1 MNGELYING
10 RLIDINEAL
19 PFPFT
24 YNISDIKD
32 LSTRKGN
39 KSKTITLPGTANN
52 CALMASVY
60 LTTSREKITTS
71 TQSQFLDFDPTVKSV
86 CQYYSN
92 GLLVFEG
99 IAQLLECKFN
109 NGTWSFEISMVSN
122 QIDYIAL
129 MKKIK
134 INELDFSEYDHIC
147 DIANQLETWSG
158 NNKINGVSTTIKS
171 GANWL
176 GIGYYYGLIDYGY
189 TRVAADTFRVDQLA
203 PQVFVYE
210 ILKKLFTAVGL
221 TWESTFLETQLF
233 KRLLFAYFGGNLPD
247 IDGSEATFQS
257 VTTDENN
264 NAGGFIMQQTSTTSL
279 VPNGFGQSYQLYSN
293 PTTMVDIVDVLIFA
307 DPNTQTVTTT
317 PFKFRSKTAGIFNI
331 KYQGSH
337 DIDIIQS
344 VGTQSFSSSFKSF
357 LVVKKNNVVISTN
370 QLYTNQTGFVSVYAQ
385 TISFSFIQSINL
397 LVNDELT
404 FEVQFQYSLQNFPNS
419 NNVINS
425 VTSTVTSNGVI
436 LNIEKQVQTFNP
448 GDTIRI
454 NQFLSD
460 ITGDVFFKGI
470 ITMFNL
476 YLRPKNTDPTIIEI
490 EPLND
495 FYNDSNAA
503 LDWTYLVDRSKE
515 IKVTPTTNLAAKNY
529 NFQFETEDD
538 YYNSKYLNEYA
549 EQYGSFLFD
558 TQNQYATNNTDLKLP
573 FPQKPLV
580 VIATTALIVPRA
592 YQVNF
597 SETATGQIVPMKG
610 KSFIVQL
617 GAMRT
622 GAWKHRSGAN
632 VNTNRSTYPY
642 VGHLDDIDVPTF
654 DLNFGVPDVVFY
666 SAAAYTA
673 NNLYAYHETFIKEI
687 VSRYGKLV
695 TLSVMLN
702 SSIINQLDFKNLILI
717 DGVVYRLQKITDFDP
732 GREQSTQIE
741 LIRILQGDS
750 DAAPEPPPEETFYR
764 LTEAGDF
771 RETEEYTNLRIT
783 E

>member
-24 YNISDIKD
+24 YNISDVKD
-32 LSTRKGN
+32 LSSRKGN

-60 LTTSREKITTS
+60 LTTSREKIITS
-71 TQSQFLDFDPTVKSV
+71 VESQFLDFDPSVKSL
-86 CQYYSN
+86 CQYYEN
-92 GLLVFEG
+92 GLLVFNG
-99 IAQLLECKFN
+99 IAQLLQCKLN

-134 INELDFSEYDHIC
+134 INELDFSEYDHLC
-147 DIANQLETWSG
+147 DETIQSDTWAGFNQ
-158 NNKINGVSTTIKS
+158 INGVSTTIKS
-171 GANWL
+171 GADWL

-189 TRVAADTFRVDQLA
+189 PRVAPDTFDFNQLA

-210 ILKKLFTAVGL
+210 VLQKLFKAVGL
-221 TWESTFLETQLF
+221 TWESTFFETQLF
-233 KRLLFAYFGGNLPD
+233 KRLLVAYFGGNLPEITAGQAAD
-247 IDGSEATFQS
+247 SS
-257 VTTDENN
+257 VTATENN
-264 NAGGFIMQQTSTTSL
+264 NAGGFIMNQSVTSTTG
-279 VPNGFGQSYQLYSN
+279 NDFNSYPEQIFAN
-293 PTTMVDIVDVLIFA
+293 PTTIVDLVDVTIVT
-307 DPNTQTVTTT
+307 DPSSQTVTTL
-317 PFKFRSKTAGIFNI
+317 PFKFKALTTGLFNI
-331 KYQGSH
+331 EYLGDHVINITKTPVVGG
-337 DIDIIQS
+337 DS
-344 VGTQSFSSSFKSF
+344 VQFIYRTY
-357 LVVKKNNVVISTN
+357 LIVKKNNVVISTN
-370 QLYTNQTGFVSVYAQ
+370 QIFTGQSSVANSH
-385 TISFSFIQSINL
+385 TITKAFNYFSTINL

-404 FEVQFQYSLQNFPNS
+404 FEIKTTLLLYNDTYANSTNSTIQFTA
-419 NNVINS
+419 
-425 VTSTVTSNGVI
+425 TSSGVD
-436 LNIEKQVQTFNP
+436 LNINKQIQQLNV
-448 GDTIRI
+448 GDTIRL

-460 ITGDVFFKGI
+460 MTGDVFFKGL

-495 FYNDSNAA
+495 FYNGSNAA
-503 LDWTYLVDRSKE
+503 LDWTYLLDRSKE

-529 NFQFETEDD
+529 SFQFDSDND
-538 YYNSKYLNEYA
+538 YWNSKYLNEYA

-573 FPQKPLV
+573 FSQKPLV
-580 VIATTALIVPRA
+580 VIPTTDLIIPRA

-597 SETATGQIVPMKG
+597 DESATGQVVPMKG
-610 KSFIVQL
+610 KPFIVQL
-617 GAMRT
+617 GEMRNDVKWHHGT
-622 GAWKHRSGAN
+622 TLLNS
-632 VNTNRSTYPY
+632 YPY
-642 VGHLDDIDVPTF
+642 VGHLDNIDNPTF

-666 SAAAYTA
+666 SAYVYTN

-717 DGVVYRLQKITDFDP
+717 DDVVYRLQSIKDFDP
-732 GREQSTQIE
+732 GKQQSTEIE

-750 DAAPEPPPEETFYR
+750 VETFYR
-764 LTEAGDF
+764 ITEADEI
-771 RETEEYTNLRIT
+771 REIEENTNLRIID
-783 E
+783 

>member
-24 YNISDIKD
+24 YNISDVKD
-32 LSTRKGN
+32 LSSRKGN

-60 LTTSREKITTS
+60 LTTSQEKIIS
-71 TQSQFLDFDPTVKSV
+71 SVESQFLDFDPSVKSL
-86 CQYYSN
+86 CQYYEN
-92 GLLVFEG
+92 GLLVFNG
-99 IAQLLECKFN
+99 IAQLLQCKLN

-134 INELDFSEYDHIC
+134 INELDFSEFDHLC
-147 DIANQLETWSG
+147 DETIQSDTWSG
-158 NNKINGVSTTIKS
+158 FNQINGVSTTIKS
-171 GANWL
+171 GADWL

-189 TRVAADTFRVDQLA
+189 PRVAPDTFDFNQLT

-210 ILKKLFTAVGL
+210 VLQKLFKAVGL
-221 TWESTFLETQLF
+221 TWESTFFETQLF
-233 KRLLFAYFGGNLPD
+233 KRLLVAYFGGNLPEITAGQAAD
-247 IDGSEATFQS
+247 SS
-257 VTTDENN
+257 VTTTENN
-264 NAGGFIMQQTSTTSL
+264 NAGGFIMNQSVISSTGL
-279 VPNGFGQSYQLYSN
+279 DINSYPKQIFTN
-293 PTTMVDIVDVLIFA
+293 PTTMVDLVDVTIVT
-307 DPNTQTVTTT
+307 DPSSQTVTTL
-317 PFKFRSKTAGIFNI
+317 PFKFKALTTGLFNI
-331 KYQGSH
+331 EYQGDH
-337 DIDIIQS
+337 IIDITKTPVVGGDS
-344 VGTQSFSSSFKSF
+344 VQFNYKTY
-357 LVVKKNNVVISTN
+357 LIVKKNNVVISTN
-370 QLYTNQTGFVSVYAQ
+370 QIFTGQSSVSN
-385 TISFSFIQSINL
+385 TISQTKAFNYFSTINL

-404 FEVQFQYSLQNFPNS
+404 FEIKTNLFLYNTDFANSTNSTIQFTA
-419 NNVINS
+419 
-425 VTSTVTSNGVI
+425 TSSGVD
-436 LNIEKQVQTFNP
+436 LNINKQIQQLNI
-448 GDTIRI
+448 GDTIRL

-460 ITGDVFFKGI
+460 MTGDVFFKGL

-495 FYNDSNAA
+495 FYNGSNAA
-503 LDWTYLVDRSKE
+503 LDWSYLLDRSKE

-529 NFQFETEDD
+529 NFQFESDND
-538 YYNSKYLNEYA
+538 YWNSKYLNEYA

-573 FPQKPLV
+573 FSQKPLV
-580 VIATTALIVPRA
+580 VIPTTGLIIPRA

-597 SETATGQIVPMKG
+597 DESATGQVVPMKG
-610 KSFIVQL
+610 KPFIVQL
-617 GAMRT
+617 GEMAKAEWYH
-622 GAWKHRSGAN
+622 GATLLGD
-632 VNTNRSTYPY
+632 YPY
-642 VGHLDDIDVPTF
+642 VGHLDNIDTPTF

-666 SAAAYTA
+666 SAAAYTN

-717 DGVVYRLQKITDFDP
+717 DDVVYRLQSIKDFDP
-732 GREQSTQIE
+732 GKQQSTQIE

-750 DAAPEPPPEETFYR
+750 VETFYR
-764 LTEAGDF
+764 ITEADEI
-771 RETEEYTNLRIT
+771 REIEENTNLRII

>member
-24 YNISDIKD
+24 YNISDVKD
-32 LSTRKGN
+32 LSSRKGN

-60 LTTSREKITTS
+60 LTSSREKIITS
-71 TQSQFLDFDPTVKSV
+71 VESQFLDFDPSVKSL
-86 CQYYSN
+86 CQYYEN
-92 GLLVFEG
+92 GLLVFNG
-99 IAQLLECKFN
+99 IAQLLQCKSS

-134 INELDFSEYDHIC
+134 INELDFSEYDHLC
-147 DIANQLETWSG
+147 DETIQADTWSG
-158 NNKINGVSTTIKS
+158 FNQINGVSTTIKS
-171 GANWL
+171 GADWL

-189 TRVAADTFRVDQLA
+189 TRVAPDTFDFNQLA

-210 ILKKLFTAVGL
+210 VLQKLFKAVGL
-221 TWESTFLETQLF
+221 TWQSTFFETQLF
-233 KRLLFAYFGGNLPD
+233 KRLLVAYFGGNLPE
-247 IDGSEATFQS
+247 ITAGQATNAS
-257 VTTDENN
+257 VTATENN
-264 NAGGFIMQQTSTTSL
+264 NAGGFIMNQSISSFTGL
-279 VPNGFGQSYQLYSN
+279 GFNLYPVQKFNN
-293 PTTMVDIVDVLIFA
+293 PTTMVDLVDVTILT
-307 DPNTQTVTTT
+307 DPTAQTVTTL
-317 PFKFRSKTAGIFNI
+317 PFKFKALTTGLFNI
-331 KYQGSH
+331 EYLGDH
-337 DIDIIQS
+337 IIDITKTPGGSTTVQYNYRSYLI
-344 VGTQSFSSSFKSF
+344 
-357 LVVKKNNVVISTN
+357 VKKNNVVISTN
-370 QLYTNQTGFVSVYAQ
+370 QIYQNQGSVITTINATN
-385 TISFSFIQSINL
+385 SFNYFSTINL

-404 FEVQFQYSLQNFPNS
+404 FEIKSRLNLYDNTFS
-419 NNVINS
+419 NDVINTIQFTA
-425 VTSTVTSNGVI
+425 TSSGVD
-436 LNIEKQVQTFNP
+436 LNINKQIQQLNV

-460 ITGDVFFKGI
+460 MTGDVFFKGL

-495 FYNDSNAA
+495 FYNGSNAA
-503 LDWTYLVDRSKE
+503 LDWTYLLDRSKE

-529 NFQFETEDD
+529 NFQFESDND
-538 YYNSKYLNEYA
+538 YWNSKYLNEYA

-573 FPQKPLV
+573 FSQKPLV
-580 VIATTALIVPRA
+580 VIPDTALIIPRA

-597 SETATGQIVPMKG
+597 DESATGQVVPMKG
-610 KSFIVQL
+610 KPFIVQL
-617 GAMRT
+617 GEMRDDAKWYH
-622 GAWKHRSGAN
+622 GATQLNS
-632 VNTNRSTYPY
+632 YPY
-642 VGHLDDIDVPTF
+642 VGHLDNIDNPTF

-666 SAAAYTA
+666 SASIYTN

-717 DGVVYRLQKITDFDP
+717 DDVVYRLQSIKDFDP
-732 GREQSTQIE
+732 GKQQSTEIE

-750 DAAPEPPPEETFYR
+750 AETFYR
-764 LTEAGDF
+764 ITEAGEI
-771 RETEEYTNLRIT
+771 RELEENTNLRII

>member
-32 LSTRKGN
+32 LSIRKGN

-86 CQYYSN
+86 CQYYEN
-92 GLLVFEG
+92 GLLVFNG

-134 INELDFSEYDHIC
+134 INELDFSEYNHVC
-147 DIANQLETWSG
+147 NIANQLETWSG

-221 TWESTFLETQLF
+221 TWESTFFETQLF

-247 IDGSEATFQS
+247 IDGSEAAFQS

-293 PTTMVDIVDVLIFA
+293 PTTMVDIVDVSIFA

-337 DIDIIQS
+337 DIDITQS

-370 QLYTNQTGFVSVYAQ
+370 QLYTNQTGFVSVYAL
-385 TISFSFIQSINL
+385 TIGFSFIQSINL

-404 FEVQFQYSLQNFPNS
+404 FEVQFQYSLQNFPNG
-419 NNVINS
+419 NNNS
-425 VTSTVTSNGVI
+425 VTSTVTSNGVS

-529 NFQFETEDD
+529 NFQFESEDD

-580 VIATTALIVPRA
+580 VIPTTALIVPRA
-592 YQVNF
+592 CQVNF

-642 VGHLDDIDVPTF
+642 VGHLDSIDTPTF
-654 DLNFGVPDVVFY
+654 DLNFGVPDYVFY
-666 SAAAYTA
+666 SAPAYTA

-732 GREQSTQIE
+732 GKEQATQIE
-741 LIRILQGDS
+741 LIRILKGDS

-771 RETEEYTNLRIT
+771 REIEENTNLRIT

>member
-24 YNISDIKD
+24 YNISDVKD
-32 LSTRKGN
+32 LSSRKGN

-60 LTTSREKITTS
+60 LTTSREKIITS
-71 TQSQFLDFDPTVKSV
+71 VESQFLDFDPSVKSL
-86 CQYYSN
+86 CQYYEN
-92 GLLVFEG
+92 GLLVFNG
-99 IAQLLECKFN
+99 IAQLLQCKSN

-134 INELDFSEYDHIC
+134 INELDFSEYDHLC
-147 DIANQLETWSG
+147 DETIQADTWSG
-158 NNKINGVSTTIKS
+158 FNQINGVQTTIKS
-171 GANWL
+171 GADWL

-189 TRVAADTFRVDQLA
+189 TRVAPDTFDFNQLA

-210 ILKKLFTAVGL
+210 VLQKLFKAVGL
-221 TWESTFLETQLF
+221 TWQSTFFETQLF
-233 KRLLFAYFGGNLPD
+233 KRLLVAYFGGNLPE
-247 IDGSEATFQS
+247 ITSGQATNAS
-257 VTTDENN
+257 VTATENN
-264 NAGGFIMQQTSTTSL
+264 NAGGFIM
-279 VPNGFGQSYQLYSN
+279 NQSISSFTGLDINSYYEQNFTN
-293 PTTMVDIVDVLIFA
+293 PTTIVDLVDVTILT
-307 DPNTQTVTTT
+307 DPSGQTITTL
-317 PFKFRSKTAGIFNI
+317 PFKFKALTTGLFNIEYLGDHIIDITKTAGGATAVQYNY
-331 KYQGSH
+331 K
-337 DIDIIQS
+337 
-344 VGTQSFSSSFKSF
+344 TF
-357 LVVKKNNVVISTN
+357 LIVKKNNVVISTN
-370 QLYTNQTGFVSVYAQ
+370 QIYQNQGSVVTTINATN
-385 TISFSFIQSINL
+385 SFNYFSTINL

-404 FEVQFQYSLQNFPNS
+404 FEIKSTLNLYDYILANS
-419 NNVINS
+419 VINTIQFTA
-425 VTSTVTSNGVI
+425 TSSGVA
-436 LNIEKQVQTFNP
+436 LNINKQIQQLNV

-454 NQFLSD
+454 NQYLSD
-460 ITGDVFFKGI
+460 MTGDVFFKGL

-495 FYNDSNAA
+495 FYNGSNAA
-503 LDWTYLVDRSKE
+503 LDWSYLLDRSKE

-529 NFQFETEDD
+529 NFQFESDND
-538 YYNSKYLNEYA
+538 YWNSKYLNEYA

-573 FPQKPLV
+573 FSQKPLV
-580 VIATTALIVPRA
+580 VIPETDLIIPRA

-597 SETATGQIVPMKG
+597 DESATGQVVPMKG
-610 KSFIVQL
+610 KPFIVQL
-617 GAMRT
+617 GEMRDYVDWHH
-622 GAWKHRSGAN
+622 GATLLNS
-632 VNTNRSTYPY
+632 YPY
-642 VGHLDDIDVPTF
+642 VGHLDNIDNPTF

-666 SAAAYTA
+666 SAYVYTN
-673 NNLYAYHETFIKEI
+673 NNLYSYHETFIKEI

-717 DGVVYRLQKITDFDP
+717 DDVVYRLQSIKDFDP
-732 GREQSTQIE
+732 GKQQSTEIE

-750 DAAPEPPPEETFYR
+750 VETFYR
-764 LTEAGDF
+764 ITEADEI
-771 RETEEYTNLRIT
+771 RELEENTNLRII

>member
-24 YNISDIKD
+24 YNISDVKD
-32 LSTRKGN
+32 LSSRKGN

-60 LTTSREKITTS
+60 LTTSREKIITS
-71 TQSQFLDFDPTVKSV
+71 VESQFLDFDPSVKSL
-86 CQYYSN
+86 CQYYEN
-92 GLLVFEG
+92 GLLVFNG
-99 IAQLLECKFN
+99 IAQLLQCKSN

-134 INELDFSEYDHIC
+134 INELDFSEYDHLC
-147 DIANQLETWSG
+147 DETIQADTWSG
-158 NNKINGVSTTIKS
+158 FNEINGVQTTIKS
-171 GANWL
+171 GADWL

-189 TRVAADTFRVDQLA
+189 TRVAPDTFDFNQLA

-210 ILKKLFTAVGL
+210 VLQKLFKAVGL
-221 TWESTFLETQLF
+221 TWQSTFFETQLF
-233 KRLLFAYFGGNLPD
+233 KRLLVAYFGGNLPE
-247 IDGSEATFQS
+247 ITAGQATNAS
-257 VTTDENN
+257 VTATENN
-264 NAGGFIMQQTSTTSL
+264 NAGGFIMNKTVS
-279 VPNGFGQSYQLYSN
+279 SYTALDINSYYEQKFNN
-293 PTTMVDIVDVLIFA
+293 PSTMVDLVDVTILT
-307 DPNTQTVTTT
+307 DPTNQTITTL
-317 PFKFRSKTAGIFNI
+317 PFKFKALTTGLFNIEYLGDHIIDITKTAGIGTFNQYNY
-331 KYQGSH
+331 K
-337 DIDIIQS
+337 
-344 VGTQSFSSSFKSF
+344 TF
-357 LVVKKNNVVISTN
+357 LIVKKNNVVISTN
-370 QLYTNQTGFVSVYAQ
+370 QIYQHQSSVATTSSQTK
-385 TISFSFIQSINL
+385 SFNYFSTINL
-397 LVNDELT
+397 LINDELT
-404 FEVQFQYSLQNFPNS
+404 FEIKATLNLYDYIFGND
-419 NNVINS
+419 VINTIQFTA
-425 VTSTVTSNGVI
+425 TSSGVA
-436 LNIEKQVQTFNP
+436 LNINKQIQQLNV

-454 NQFLSD
+454 NQYLSD
-460 ITGDVFFKGI
+460 MTGDVFFKGL

-495 FYNDSNAA
+495 FYNGSNAA
-503 LDWTYLVDRSKE
+503 LDWTYLLDRSKE

-529 NFQFETEDD
+529 NFQFESDND
-538 YYNSKYLNEYA
+538 YWNSKYLNEYD

-573 FPQKPLV
+573 FSQKPLV
-580 VIATTALIVPRA
+580 VIPTTDLIIPRA

-597 SETATGQIVPMKG
+597 DESATGQVVPMKG
-610 KSFIVQL
+610 KPFIVQL
-617 GAMRT
+617 GEMRDYVDWHH
-622 GAWKHRSGAN
+622 GATLLNS
-632 VNTNRSTYPY
+632 YPY
-642 VGHLDDIDVPTF
+642 VGHLDNIDNPTF

-666 SAAAYTA
+666 SAYVYTN

-717 DGVVYRLQKITDFDP
+717 DDVVYRLQSIKDFDP
-732 GREQSTQIE
+732 GKQQSTEIE

-750 DAAPEPPPEETFYR
+750 AETFYR
-764 LTEAGDF
+764 ITESGEI
-771 RETEEYTNLRIT
+771 RELEENTNLRII

>member
-24 YNISDIKD
+24 YNISDVKD
-32 LSTRKGN
+32 LSSRKGN

-60 LTTSREKITTS
+60 LTTSREKIITS
-71 TQSQFLDFDPTVKSV
+71 VESQFLDFDPSVKSL
-86 CQYYSN
+86 CQYYEN
-92 GLLVFEG
+92 GLLVFNG
-99 IAQLLECKFN
+99 IAQLLQCKLN

-134 INELDFSEYDHIC
+134 INELDFSEYDHLC
-147 DIANQLETWSG
+147 DETIQSDTWAGFNQ
-158 NNKINGVSTTIKS
+158 INGVSTTIKS
-171 GANWL
+171 GADWL

-189 TRVAADTFRVDQLA
+189 PRVAPDTFDFNQLA

-210 ILKKLFTAVGL
+210 VLQKLFKAVGL
-221 TWESTFLETQLF
+221 TWESTFFETQLF
-233 KRLLFAYFGGNLPD
+233 KRLLVAYFGGNLPEITAGQAAD
-247 IDGSEATFQS
+247 SS
-257 VTTDENN
+257 VTATENN
-264 NAGGFIMQQTSTTSL
+264 NAGGFIMNQSVTSTTG
-279 VPNGFGQSYQLYSN
+279 NDFNSYPEQIFAN
-293 PTTMVDIVDVLIFA
+293 PTTIVDLVDVTIVT
-307 DPNTQTVTTT
+307 DPSSQTVTTL
-317 PFKFRSKTAGIFNI
+317 PFKFKALTTGLFNI
-331 KYQGSH
+331 EYLGDH
-337 DIDIIQS
+337 IINITKTPVVGGDS
-344 VGTQSFSSSFKSF
+344 VQFIYRTY
-357 LVVKKNNVVISTN
+357 LIVKKNNVVISTN
-370 QLYTNQTGFVSVYAQ
+370 QIFTGQSSVASSH
-385 TISFSFIQSINL
+385 TITKAFNYFSTINL

-404 FEVQFQYSLQNFPNS
+404 FEIKTTLLLYNDTYANSTNSTIQFTA
-419 NNVINS
+419 
-425 VTSTVTSNGVI
+425 TSSGVD
-436 LNIEKQVQTFNP
+436 LNINKQIQQLNV
-448 GDTIRI
+448 GDTIRL

-460 ITGDVFFKGI
+460 MTGDVFFKGL

-495 FYNDSNAA
+495 FYNGSNAA
-503 LDWTYLVDRSKE
+503 LDWTYLLDRSKE

-529 NFQFETEDD
+529 SFQFDSDND
-538 YYNSKYLNEYA
+538 YWNSKYLNEYA

-573 FPQKPLV
+573 FSQKPLV
-580 VIATTALIVPRA
+580 VIPTTDLIIPRA

-597 SETATGQIVPMKG
+597 DESATGQVVPMKG
-610 KSFIVQL
+610 KPFIVQL
-617 GAMRT
+617 GEMRNDVKWHHGT
-622 GAWKHRSGAN
+622 TLLNS
-632 VNTNRSTYPY
+632 YPY
-642 VGHLDDIDVPTF
+642 VGHLDNIDNPTF

-666 SAAAYTA
+666 SAYVYTN

-717 DGVVYRLQKITDFDP
+717 DDVVYRLQSIKDFDP
-732 GREQSTQIE
+732 GKQQSTEIE

-750 DAAPEPPPEETFYR
+750 VETFYR
-764 LTEAGDF
+764 ITEAYEI
-771 RETEEYTNLRIT
+771 REIEENTNLRIID
-783 E
+783 

>member
-24 YNISDIKD
+24 YNISDVKD
-32 LSTRKGN
+32 LSSRKGN

-60 LTTSREKITTS
+60 LTTSREKIITS
-71 TQSQFLDFDPTVKSV
+71 VESQFLDFDPSVKSL
-86 CQYYSN
+86 CQYYEN
-92 GLLVFEG
+92 GLLVFNG
-99 IAQLLECKFN
+99 IAQLLQCKSN

-134 INELDFSEYDHIC
+134 INELDFSEYDHLC
-147 DIANQLETWSG
+147 DETIQADTWSG
-158 NNKINGVSTTIKS
+158 FNQINGVQTTIKS
-171 GANWL
+171 GADWL

-189 TRVAADTFRVDQLA
+189 TRVAPDTFDFNQLA

-210 ILKKLFTAVGL
+210 VLQKLFKAVGL
-221 TWESTFLETQLF
+221 TWQSTFFETQLF
-233 KRLLFAYFGGNLPD
+233 KRLLVAYFGGNLPE
-247 IDGSEATFQS
+247 ITSGQATNAS
-257 VTTDENN
+257 VTATENN
-264 NAGGFIMQQTSTTSL
+264 NAGGFIM
-279 VPNGFGQSYQLYSN
+279 NQSISSFTGLDINSYYEQNFTN
-293 PTTMVDIVDVLIFA
+293 PTTIVDLVDVTILT
-307 DPNTQTVTTT
+307 DPSGQTITTL
-317 PFKFRSKTAGIFNI
+317 PFKFKALTTGLFNIEYLGDHIIDITKTAG
-331 KYQGSH
+331 S
-337 DIDIIQS
+337 
-344 VGTQSFSSSFKSF
+344 GTAVQYNYKTF
-357 LVVKKNNVVISTN
+357 LIVKKNNVVISTN
-370 QLYTNQTGFVSVYAQ
+370 QIYQNQGSVVTTINATN
-385 TISFSFIQSINL
+385 SFNYFSTINL

-404 FEVQFQYSLQNFPNS
+404 FEIKSTLNLYDYILANS
-419 NNVINS
+419 VINTIQFTA
-425 VTSTVTSNGVI
+425 TSSGVA
-436 LNIEKQVQTFNP
+436 LNINKQIQQLNV

-454 NQFLSD
+454 NQYLSD
-460 ITGDVFFKGI
+460 MTGDVFFKGL

-495 FYNDSNAA
+495 FYNGSNAA
-503 LDWTYLVDRSKE
+503 LDWTYLLDRSKE

-529 NFQFETEDD
+529 NFQFESDND
-538 YYNSKYLNEYA
+538 YWNSKYLNEYA

-573 FPQKPLV
+573 FSQKPLV
-580 VIATTALIVPRA
+580 VIPETDLIIPRA

-597 SETATGQIVPMKG
+597 DESATGQVVPMKG
-610 KSFIVQL
+610 KPFIVQL
-617 GAMRT
+617 GEMRDYVDWHH
-622 GAWKHRSGAN
+622 GATLLNS
-632 VNTNRSTYPY
+632 YPY
-642 VGHLDDIDVPTF
+642 VGHLDNIDNPTF

-666 SAAAYTA
+666 SAYVYTN
-673 NNLYAYHETFIKEI
+673 NNLYSYHETFIKEI

-717 DGVVYRLQKITDFDP
+717 DDVVYRLQSIKDFDP
-732 GREQSTQIE
+732 GKQQSTEIE

-750 DAAPEPPPEETFYR
+750 VETFYR
-764 LTEAGDF
+764 ITEADEI
-771 RETEEYTNLRIT
+771 RELEENTNLRII

>member
-24 YNISDIKD
+24 YNISDVKD
-32 LSTRKGN
+32 LSSRKGN

-60 LTTSREKITTS
+60 LTTSREKIITS
-71 TQSQFLDFDPTVKSV
+71 VESQFLDFDPSVKSL
-86 CQYYSN
+86 CQYYEN
-92 GLLVFEG
+92 GLLVFNG
-99 IAQLLECKFN
+99 IAQLLQCKSS

-134 INELDFSEYDHIC
+134 INELDFSEYDHLC
-147 DIANQLETWSG
+147 DETIQADTWSG
-158 NNKINGVSTTIKS
+158 FNQINGVSTTIKS
-171 GANWL
+171 GADWL

-189 TRVAADTFRVDQLA
+189 TRVAPDTFDFNQLA

-210 ILKKLFTAVGL
+210 VLQKLFKAVGL
-221 TWESTFLETQLF
+221 TWQSTFFETQLF
-233 KRLLFAYFGGNLPD
+233 KRLLVAYFGGNLPE
-247 IDGSEATFQS
+247 ITAGQATNAS
-257 VTTDENN
+257 VTATENN
-264 NAGGFIMQQTSTTSL
+264 NAGGFIMNQSISSFTGL
-279 VPNGFGQSYQLYSN
+279 GFNLYPVQKFNN
-293 PTTMVDIVDVLIFA
+293 PTTMVDLVDVTILT
-307 DPNTQTVTTT
+307 DPTAQTVTTL
-317 PFKFRSKTAGIFNI
+317 PFKFKALTTGLFNI
-331 KYQGSH
+331 EYLGDH
-337 DIDIIQS
+337 IIDITKTPGGSTTVQYNYRSYLI
-344 VGTQSFSSSFKSF
+344 
-357 LVVKKNNVVISTN
+357 VKKNNVVISTN
-370 QLYTNQTGFVSVYAQ
+370 QIYQNQGSVITTINATN
-385 TISFSFIQSINL
+385 SFNYFSTINL

-404 FEVQFQYSLQNFPNS
+404 FEIKSRLNLYDNTFS
-419 NNVINS
+419 NDVINTIQFTA
-425 VTSTVTSNGVI
+425 TSSGVD
-436 LNIEKQVQTFNP
+436 LNINKQIQQLNV

-460 ITGDVFFKGI
+460 MTGDVFFKGL

-495 FYNDSNAA
+495 FYNGSNAA
-503 LDWTYLVDRSKE
+503 LDWTYLLDRSKE

-529 NFQFETEDD
+529 NFQFESDND
-538 YYNSKYLNEYA
+538 YWNSKYLNEYA

-573 FPQKPLV
+573 FSQKPLV
-580 VIATTALIVPRA
+580 VIPDTALIIPRA

-597 SETATGQIVPMKG
+597 DESATGQVVPMKG
-610 KSFIVQL
+610 KPFIVQL
-617 GAMRT
+617 GEMRDDAKWYH
-622 GAWKHRSGAN
+622 GATQLNS
-632 VNTNRSTYPY
+632 YPY
-642 VGHLDDIDVPTF
+642 VGHLDNIDNPTF

-666 SAAAYTA
+666 SASIYTN

-717 DGVVYRLQKITDFDP
+717 DDVVYRLQSIKDFDP
-732 GREQSTQIE
+732 GKQQSTEIE

-750 DAAPEPPPEETFYR
+750 AETFYR
-764 LTEAGDF
+764 ITEADEI
-771 RETEEYTNLRIT
+771 RELEENTNLRII

>member
-10 RLIDINEAL
+10 RLIDINQAV

-32 LSTRKGN
+32 LSSRKGN
-39 KSKTITLPGTANN
+39 KSKTITLPGTRRN
-52 CALMASVY
+52 CELMASVY
-60 LTTSREKITTS
+60 LTTSREKIITAIES
-71 TQSQFLDFDPTVKSV
+71 DFLNFDPTIKSL

-92 GLLVFEG
+92 GLLVFNG
-99 IAQLLECKFN
+99 IAQLLECKSN

-134 INELDFSEYDHIC
+134 INELDFSEYDHLC
-147 DIANQLETWSG
+147 DETIQADTWSG
-158 NNKINGVSTTIKS
+158 FNEINGVQTTIKS
-171 GANWL
+171 GGDWL

-189 TRVAADTFRVDQLA
+189 TRVAPDTFNPNQLA
-203 PQVFVYE
+203 PQIFVYE
-210 ILKKLFTAVGL
+210 VLQKLFKAVGL
-221 TWESTFLETQLF
+221 TWQSTFFETQLF
-233 KRLLFAYFGGNLPD
+233 KRLLVAYFGGNLPE
-247 IDGSEATFQS
+247 ITAGQATNSS
-257 VTTDENN
+257 VTTTENN
-264 NAGGFIMQQTSTTSL
+264 NAGGFIMNQTVSSVDAWDTLST
-279 VPNGFGQSYQLYSN
+279 NYYQLFDN
-293 PTTMVDIVDVLIFA
+293 PYILNDIVDVTIVT
-307 DPNTQTVTTT
+307 DPNTQTITTT

-331 KYQGSH
+331 EYNGDH
-337 DIDIIQS
+337 IIDVTRTAGTSPS
-344 VGTQSFSSSFKSF
+344 VVCKFYGYFI
-357 LVVKKNNVVISTN
+357 VKKNNVVISVTEI
-370 QLYTNQTGFVSVYAQ
+370 YTHQQNVNT
-385 TISFSFIQSINL
+385 TINITKTINFFQSINL
-397 LVNDELT
+397 LQNDELT
-404 FEVQFQYSLQNFPNS
+404 FSIQAKIYYFDFENINTI
-419 NNVINS
+419 NNYMVFTA
-425 VTSTVTSNGVI
+425 TSSGVD
-436 LNIEKQVQTFNP
+436 LNIKKQVQSFNP

-460 ITGDVFFKGI
+460 MTGDVFFKGL

-490 EPLND
+490 EPLNE

-503 LDWTYLVDRSKE
+503 LDWSYLLDRSKE

-529 NFQFETEDD
+529 NFQFESDND
-538 YYNSKYLNEYA
+538 YWNSKYLNEYA

-573 FPQKPLV
+573 FSQKPLV
-580 VIATTALIVPRA
+580 VIPETDLIIPRA

-597 SETATGQIVPMKG
+597 DESATGQVVPMKG
-610 KSFIVQL
+610 KPFIVQL
-617 GAMRT
+617 GEMRDDVKWYH
-622 GAWKHRSGAN
+622 GATLLNS
-632 VNTNRSTYPY
+632 YPY
-642 VGHLDDIDVPTF
+642 VGHLDNIDNPTF

-666 SAAAYTA
+666 SASIYTN

-717 DGVVYRLQKITDFDP
+717 DGVVYRLQSIKDFDP
-732 GREQSTQIE
+732 GKQQSTEIE

-750 DAAPEPPPEETFYR
+750 AGAAETFYR
-764 LTEAGDF
+764 ITEADEI
-771 RETEEYTNLRIT
+771 RELEENTNLRII

>member
-24 YNISDIKD
+24 YNISDVKD
-32 LSTRKGN
+32 LSSRKGN

-71 TQSQFLDFDPTVKSV
+71 VESQFLDFDPSVKSL
-86 CQYYSN
+86 CQYYEN
-92 GLLVFEG
+92 GLLVFNG
-99 IAQLLECKFN
+99 IAQLLQCKSN

-134 INELDFSEYDHIC
+134 INELDFSEYDHLC
-147 DIANQLETWSG
+147 DETIQSDTWAGFNQ
-158 NNKINGVSTTIKS
+158 INGVSTTIKS
-171 GANWL
+171 GADWL

-189 TRVAADTFRVDQLA
+189 PRVAPDTFDFNQLA

-210 ILKKLFTAVGL
+210 VLQKLFKAVGL
-221 TWESTFLETQLF
+221 TWESTFFETQLF
-233 KRLLFAYFGGNLPD
+233 KRLLVAYFGGNLPE
-247 IDGSEATFQS
+247 ITAGQAANSS
-257 VTTDENN
+257 VTATENN
-264 NAGGFIMQQTSTTSL
+264 NAGGFIMNQSATSTT
-279 VPNGFGQSYQLYSN
+279 QSVLGYPKQIFSN
-293 PTTMVDIVDVLIFA
+293 PTTMVDLVDVTIVT
-307 DPNTQTVTTT
+307 DPSSQTVTTL
-317 PFKFRSKTAGIFNI
+317 PFKFKALTTGLFNI
-331 KYQGSH
+331 EYLGDH
-337 DIDIIQS
+337 IIDITKTPV
-344 VGTQSFSSSFKSF
+344 VGGDNVHFNYRTY
-357 LVVKKNNVVISTN
+357 LIVKKNNVVISTN
-370 QLYTNQTGFVSVYAQ
+370 EIFTGQGSVSN
-385 TISFSFIQSINL
+385 TISQTKAFNYFSTINL

-404 FEVQFQYSLQNFPNS
+404 FEIKTTLVLFNNTFSNSTNSTIQFTA
-419 NNVINS
+419 
-425 VTSTVTSNGVI
+425 TSSGVD
-436 LNIEKQVQTFNP
+436 LNINKQIQQLNI
-448 GDTIRI
+448 GDTIRL

-460 ITGDVFFKGI
+460 MTGDIFFKGL

-476 YLRPKNTDPTIIEI
+476 YLKPKNTDPTIIEI
-490 EPLND
+490 EPLNE

-503 LDWTYLVDRSKE
+503 LDWSYLVDRSKE

-529 NFQFETEDD
+529 NFQFESDND
-538 YYNSKYLNEYA
+538 YWNSKYLNEYA

-573 FPQKPLV
+573 FSQKPLV
-580 VIATTALIVPRA
+580 VIPTTDLIIPRA

-597 SETATGQIVPMKG
+597 DESATGQVVPMKG
-610 KSFIVQL
+610 KPFIVQL
-617 GAMRT
+617 GEMRNDVAWYH
-622 GAWKHRSGAN
+622 GATLLN
-632 VNTNRSTYPY
+632 DYPY
-642 VGHLDDIDVPTF
+642 VGHLDNIDSPTF

-666 SAAAYTA
+666 SAAAYTN

-695 TLSVMLN
+695 TLNVMLN

-717 DGVVYRLQKITDFDP
+717 DGVVYRLQSIKDFDP
-732 GREQSTQIE
+732 GKQQSTEIE
-741 LIRILQGDS
+741 LIRILQGDN
-750 DAAPEPPPEETFYR
+750 AAPPETFYR
-764 LTEAGDF
+764 ITEAGDF
-771 RETEEYTNLRIT
+771 REIEENTNLRIT

>member
-24 YNISDIKD
+24 YNISDVKD
-32 LSTRKGN
+32 LSSRKGN

-60 LTTSREKITTS
+60 LTTSREKIITS
-71 TQSQFLDFDPTVKSV
+71 VESQFLDFDPSVKSL
-86 CQYYSN
+86 CQYYEN
-92 GLLVFEG
+92 GLLVFNG
-99 IAQLLECKFN
+99 IAQLLQCKSN

-134 INELDFSEYDHIC
+134 INELDFSEYDHLC
-147 DIANQLETWSG
+147 DETIQADTWSG
-158 NNKINGVSTTIKS
+158 FNEINGVQTTIKS
-171 GANWL
+171 GADWL

-189 TRVAADTFRVDQLA
+189 TRVAPDTFDFNQLA

-210 ILKKLFTAVGL
+210 VLQKLFKAVGL
-221 TWESTFLETQLF
+221 TWQSTFFETQLF
-233 KRLLFAYFGGNLPD
+233 KRLLVAYFGGNLPE
-247 IDGSEATFQS
+247 ITAGQATNSS
-257 VTTDENN
+257 VTATENN
-264 NAGGFIMQQTSTTSL
+264 NAGGFIM
-279 VPNGFGQSYQLYSN
+279 NQSISSFTGLDINSYYEQNFTN
-293 PTTMVDIVDVLIFA
+293 PTTMVDLVDVTILT
-307 DPNTQTVTTT
+307 DPSGQTITTL
-317 PFKFRSKTAGIFNI
+317 PFKFKALTTGLFNIEYLGDHIIDITKTAG
-331 KYQGSH
+331 G
-337 DIDIIQS
+337 
-344 VGTQSFSSSFKSF
+344 GTSNQYSYKTF
-357 LVVKKNNVVISTN
+357 LIVKKNNVVISTN
-370 QLYTNQTGFVSVYAQ
+370 QIYQHQSSVVTTSSQTK
-385 TISFSFIQSINL
+385 SFNYFSTINL

-404 FEVQFQYSLQNFPNS
+404 FEIKSTLNLYDYIYANS
-419 NNVINS
+419 VINTIQFTA
-425 VTSTVTSNGVI
+425 TSSGVD
-436 LNIEKQVQTFNP
+436 LNINKQIQQLNV

-454 NQFLSD
+454 NQYLSD
-460 ITGDVFFKGI
+460 MTGDVFFKGL

-495 FYNDSNAA
+495 FYNGSNAA
-503 LDWTYLVDRSKE
+503 LDWSYLLDRSKE

-529 NFQFETEDD
+529 NFQFESDND
-538 YYNSKYLNEYA
+538 YWNSKYLNEYA

-573 FPQKPLV
+573 FSQKPLV
-580 VIATTALIVPRA
+580 VIPDTDLIIPRA

-597 SETATGQIVPMKG
+597 DESASGQVVPMKG
-610 KSFIVQL
+610 KPFIVQL
-617 GAMRT
+617 GEMRNDIKWYH
-622 GAWKHRSGAN
+622 GATLLNS
-632 VNTNRSTYPY
+632 YPY
-642 VGHLDDIDVPTF
+642 VGHLDNIDNPTF

-666 SAAAYTA
+666 SAYVYTN

-717 DGVVYRLQKITDFDP
+717 DDVVYRLQSIKDFDP
-732 GREQSTQIE
+732 GKQQSTEIE

-750 DAAPEPPPEETFYR
+750 APETFYR
-764 LTEAGDF
+764 ITEADEI
-771 RETEEYTNLRIT
+771 REIEENTNLRII

>member
-24 YNISDIKD
+24 YNISDVKD
-32 LSTRKGN
+32 LSSRKGN

-60 LTTSREKITTS
+60 LTTSREKIITS
-71 TQSQFLDFDPTVKSV
+71 IESQFLDFDPSVKSL
-86 CQYYSN
+86 CQYYEN
-92 GLLVFEG
+92 GLLVFNG
-99 IAQLLECKFN
+99 IAQLLQCKLN

-134 INELDFSEYDHIC
+134 INELDFSEYDHLC
-147 DIANQLETWSG
+147 DETIQADTWSG
-158 NNKINGVSTTIKS
+158 FNEINGVQTTIKS
-171 GANWL
+171 GADWL

-189 TRVAADTFRVDQLA
+189 TRVAPDTFNFNQLA

-210 ILKKLFTAVGL
+210 VLQKLFKAVGL
-221 TWESTFLETQLF
+221 TWQSTFFETQLF
-233 KRLLFAYFGGNLPD
+233 KRLLVAYFGGNLPE
-247 IDGSEATFQS
+247 ITAGQATNAS
-257 VTTDENN
+257 VTATENN
-264 NAGGFIMQQTSTTSL
+264 NAGGFIM
-279 VPNGFGQSYQLYSN
+279 NQSISSFTGLDSNLYPKQNFTN
-293 PTTMVDIVDVLIFA
+293 PTTIVDLVDVTILT
-307 DPNTQTVTTT
+307 DPSAQTVTTL
-317 PFKFRSKTAGIFNI
+317 PFKFKALTSGLFNI
-331 KYQGSH
+331 EYLGDH
-337 DIDIIQS
+337 IIDITKTPGGSTAVQYNYK
-344 VGTQSFSSSFKSF
+344 TF
-357 LVVKKNNVVISTN
+357 LIVKKNNVVISTN
-370 QLYTNQTGFVSVYAQ
+370 QIYQNQGNVVT
-385 TISFSFIQSINL
+385 TINTSESFNYFSTINL

-404 FEVQFQYSLQNFPNS
+404 FEIKSTLNLYDFTFS
-419 NNVINS
+419 NNVINTIQFTA
-425 VTSTVTSNGVI
+425 TSSGVA
-436 LNIEKQVQTFNP
+436 LNINKQIQQLNV

-454 NQFLSD
+454 NQYLSD
-460 ITGDVFFKGI
+460 MTGDVFFKGL

-495 FYNDSNAA
+495 FYNGSNAA
-503 LDWTYLVDRSKE
+503 LDWTYLLDRSKE

-529 NFQFETEDD
+529 NFQFESDND
-538 YYNSKYLNEYA
+538 YWNSKYLNEYA

-573 FPQKPLV
+573 FSQKPLV
-580 VIATTALIVPRA
+580 VIPTTDLIIPRA

-597 SETATGQIVPMKG
+597 DESATGQVVPMKG
-610 KSFIVQL
+610 KPFIVQL
-617 GAMRT
+617 GEMRDYVDWHH
-622 GAWKHRSGAN
+622 GATLLNS
-632 VNTNRSTYPY
+632 YPY
-642 VGHLDDIDVPTF
+642 VGHLDNIDNPTF

-666 SAAAYTA
+666 SAYVYTN

-717 DGVVYRLQKITDFDP
+717 DDVVYRLQSIKDFDP
-732 GREQSTQIE
+732 GKQQSTEIE

-750 DAAPEPPPEETFYR
+750 AETFYR
-764 LTEAGDF
+764 ITEADEI
-771 RETEEYTNLRIT
+771 REIEENTNLRII

>member
-24 YNISDIKD
+24 YNISDVKD
-32 LSTRKGN
+32 LSSRKGN

-60 LTTSREKITTS
+60 LTTSREKIITS
-71 TQSQFLDFDPTVKSV
+71 VESQFLDFDPSVKSL
-86 CQYYSN
+86 CQYYEN
-92 GLLVFEG
+92 GLLVFNG
-99 IAQLLECKFN
+99 IAQLLQCKSN

-134 INELDFSEYDHIC
+134 INELDFSEYDHLC
-147 DIANQLETWSG
+147 DETIQADTWSG
-158 NNKINGVSTTIKS
+158 FNEINGVSTTIKS
-171 GANWL
+171 GADWL

-189 TRVAADTFRVDQLA
+189 TRVAPDTFDFNQLA

-210 ILKKLFTAVGL
+210 VLQKLFKAVGL
-221 TWESTFLETQLF
+221 TWQSTFFETQLF
-233 KRLLFAYFGGNLPD
+233 KRLLVAYFGGNLPE
-247 IDGSEATFQS
+247 ITAGQATNAS
-257 VTTDENN
+257 VTATENN
-264 NAGGFIMQQTSTTSL
+264 NAGGFIMNKTVS
-279 VPNGFGQSYQLYSN
+279 SYTALDINSYYEQKFNN
-293 PTTMVDIVDVLIFA
+293 PSTMVDLVDVTILT
-307 DPNTQTVTTT
+307 DPTNQTITTL
-317 PFKFRSKTAGIFNI
+317 PFKFKALTTGLFNIEYLGDHIIDITKTAGIGTFNQYNY
-331 KYQGSH
+331 K
-337 DIDIIQS
+337 
-344 VGTQSFSSSFKSF
+344 TF
-357 LVVKKNNVVISTN
+357 LIVKKNNVVISTN
-370 QLYTNQTGFVSVYAQ
+370 QIYQHQSSVATTSSQTK
-385 TISFSFIQSINL
+385 SFNYFSTINL
-397 LVNDELT
+397 LINDELT
-404 FEVQFQYSLQNFPNS
+404 FEIKATLNLYDYIFGND
-419 NNVINS
+419 VINTIQFTA
-425 VTSTVTSNGVI
+425 TSSGVA
-436 LNIEKQVQTFNP
+436 LNINKQIQQLNV

-454 NQFLSD
+454 NQYLSD
-460 ITGDVFFKGI
+460 MTGDVFFKGL

-495 FYNDSNAA
+495 FYNGSNAA
-503 LDWTYLVDRSKE
+503 LDWTYLLDRSKE

-529 NFQFETEDD
+529 NFQFESDND
-538 YYNSKYLNEYA
+538 YWNSKYLNEYD

-573 FPQKPLV
+573 FSQKPLV
-580 VIATTALIVPRA
+580 VIPTTDLIIPRA

-597 SETATGQIVPMKG
+597 DESATGQVVPMKG
-610 KSFIVQL
+610 KPFIVQL
-617 GAMRT
+617 GEMRNDVKWYH
-622 GAWKHRSGAN
+622 GATLLNS
-632 VNTNRSTYPY
+632 YPY
-642 VGHLDDIDVPTF
+642 VGHLDNIDNPTF

-666 SAAAYTA
+666 SAYVYTN

-717 DGVVYRLQKITDFDP
+717 DDVVYRLQSIKDFDP
-732 GREQSTQIE
+732 GKQQSTEIE

-750 DAAPEPPPEETFYR
+750 AETFYR
-764 LTEAGDF
+764 ITEADEI
-771 RETEEYTNLRIT
+771 RELEENTNLRII